1 MCDAGGTGIVFVAD
15 RVRMGYKFVQGVGI
29 LSGQAVMPPPGS
41 MQQAGKSDSGETM
54 ADGKLDVK
62 KQLKGIYA
70 PGAVPHVCEV
80 PELRFLTIEGQGAM
94 EGLLF
99 QESIEALFSVAYK
112 VKIGHKKRSGLD
124 VTVMPLEGLWWADD
138 MDDFVAGRKDRWR
151 WILMI
156 HQPDP
161 LPADEILA
169 ARDEVYAKKGLARAG
184 DLRLEKLCEGCAVQ
198 MMHIGPFSEE
208 HANIMK
214 LHDLIVS
221 LGGRVDGAVHK
232 HHEIYLS
239 DFRKVDP
246 AKMKTV
252 LRQPF
257 AMP

>member
-1 MCDAGGTGIVFVAD
+1 MLAVQDCLLRTGSVWD
-15 RVRMGYKFVQGVGI
+15 TVQGVGI
-29 LSGQAVMPPPGS
+29 LSGQAVMPLPDPCSRPAIGQWERWQTES
-41 MQQAGKSDSGETM
+41 WMS
-54 ADGKLDVK
+54 

-214 LHDLIVS
+214 LRLIVS
-221 LGGRVDGAVHK
+221 LGGRNGWCGAQASRN
-232 HHEIYLS
+232 LS
-239 DFRKVDP
+239 FRLSQGRSGKNENC
-246 AKMKTV
+246 A
-252 LRQPF
+252 
-257 AMP
+257 